1 MLHKPVQV
9 LDKLVIYLVLDTDMV
24 DVLGCSQTVNP
35 TKEVFTYGR

>member
-1 MLHKPVQV
+1 MLHKPVQD
-9 LDKLVIYLVLDTDMV
+9 LHKFMIYLVLDTDMV